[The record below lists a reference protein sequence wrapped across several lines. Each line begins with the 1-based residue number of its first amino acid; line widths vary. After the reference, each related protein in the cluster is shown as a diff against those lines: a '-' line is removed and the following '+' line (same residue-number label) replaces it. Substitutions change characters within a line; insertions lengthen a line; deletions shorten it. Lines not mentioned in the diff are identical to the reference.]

1 MASHLPTSAESLGG
15 DSVED
20 GDRASHKTGVSRR
33 GFLGGVA
40 ASLAAGMATGFG
52 AGAAVAVPRE
62 GEDSARVAENIRSAV
77 ERARPHQ
84 PTVSTPRLSRATLVA
99 FDLTGRPTRESV
111 GRMLQVVS
119 DDTTRLM
126 AGKPTLTDTA
136 SYTVDPTVPVV
147 ISWGLGQGFL
157 SKVGLA
163 AQAPPGFGAVP
174 LAGDQSFS
182 DGDILLHVESDSAL
196 LVSHAVRQITRTMEP
211 FAAVRWTQQGFV
223 DSGPDSSRTG
233 RNLFGQIDGT
243 VNPRSIQEFDD
254 QVWMSDGPRWSRGGT
269 QIVVR
274 RIEMNLPT
282 WDSISEVEKEKSMG
296 RRLSD
301 GAPLTGRVES
311 DPMDLDA
318 TDATGRLTI
327 PLNAHA
333 RRASSQG
340 TVEKFLRRPFNYD
353 DVAPGG
359 ASSQGLIFLAYTTN
373 IAQRFSPVLARLT
386 AIDAL
391 NKWTTPVGSATFV
404 IPPTWPAGGYLAQT
418 LIEG

>member
-1 MASHLPTSAESLGG
+1 M
-15 DSVED
+15 
-20 GDRASHKTGVSRR
+20 
-33 GFLGGVA
+33 
-40 ASLAAGMATGFG
+40 ASLAAGAAAGFG
-52 AGAAVAVPRE
+52 AGAAVATPR
-62 GEDSARVAENIRSAV
+62 GEDDSTRLAERIRSAV
-77 ERARPHQ
+77 ELARPHQ
-84 PTVSTPRLSRATLVA
+84 PTVSTPRLARATLAA
-99 FDLTGRPTRESV
+99 FDLTGRPTRESM

-136 SYTVDPTVPVV
+136 AYTVDPAIPVV
-147 ISWGLGQGFL
+147 ISWGLGHGFL
-157 SKVGLA
+157 TKLGLA
-163 AQAPPGFGAVP
+163 AQAPPGFGPVP
-174 LAGDQSFS
+174 LAGDQAFC
-182 DGDILLHVESDSAL
+182 DGDILLHVESQSAL

-211 FAAVRWTQQGFV
+211 FGAVRWTQHGFV
-223 DSGPDSSRTG
+223 DSAPDSSRTG

-243 VNPRSIQEFDD
+243 VNPRSTAEFDD
-254 QVWMSDGPRWSRGGT
+254 QVWMSEGPRWSRGGT

-274 RIEMNLPT
+274 RIEMNLPM
-282 WDSISEVEKEKSMG
+282 WDSISEAEKEKSIG

-318 TDATGRLTI
+318 HDAAGRLMI

-333 RRASSQG
+333 RRAASQG
-340 TVEKFLRRPFNYD
+340 TVQKFLRRPFNYD

-359 ASSQGLIFLAYTTN
+359 LSSHGMMFLAYTTN
-373 IAQRFSPVLARLT
+373 IAERFSPVLARL
-386 AIDAL
+386 AAVDAL

-404 IPPTWPAGGYLAQT
+404 IPPAWSAGSFLAQE